1 MNVKELRIGNFV
13 SQNGKEIVITTLKT
27 SWTVNDLKPISLT
40 EDWLLNLGFEIKELN
55 NSKQWMKFAFG
66 LRLQNNKLYFDWIGG
81 NTKVEFVH
89 QLQNLFFALT
99 GEDLEVK

>member
-1 MNVKELRIGNFV
+1 
-13 SQNGKEIVITTLKT
+13 
-27 SWTVNDLKPISLT
+27 
-40 EDWLLNLGFEIKELN
+40 
-55 NSKQWMKFAFG
+55 MKFAFG

-99 GEDLEVK
+99 GEELEVK